1 MSQWSN
7 LTDEEVL
14 ERAETHAQRYTQ
26 NHIDAMAR
34 RAFIAEIKS
43 RGLDRQFDITRI
55 QISKNPEYQVVGD
68 HYTDR
73 PRIFFTED
81 PVTLPKMYH
90 SIGSFKKYPVLRA
103 FPEPTYERTMY
114 LHLYDP
120 DLYYV
125 PDGETPRELLLGQA
139 SAKMGYFYILR
150 NVLYERPKELHIDVS
165 VATFRADFAMDL
177 VNEVNQE
184 ITDKMGVDRVVIHGL
199 PRSLAT
205 ELITKHNAA
214 YGSYRWIACAAH
226 LENEL

>member
-14 ERAETHAQRYTQ
+14 ERAESLAQRYTQ
-26 NHIDAMAR
+26 NHIDYMYR
-34 RAFIAEIKS
+34 GAFIKEIVD
-43 RGLDRQFDITRI
+43 RGLNKQFDITRI
-55 QISKNPEYQVVGD
+55 QRSKNPEYQVVGD
-68 HYTDR
+68 YYTDR
-73 PRIFFTED
+73 PRIFFTEN
-81 PVTLPKMYH
+81 PASLPKMYH
-90 SIGSFKKYPVLRA
+90 SIGSFKMYPVLRA
-103 FPEPTYERTMY
+103 FPEPTYERIMY
-114 LHLYDP
+114 LYLYDP

-125 PDGETPRELLLGQA
+125 PDGETPRELLFSQA

-150 NVLYERPKELHIDVS
+150 NVLRERPKELHIDVS

-177 VNEVNQE
+177 VNAVNQE

-226 LENEL
+226 LDN

>member
-14 ERAETHAQRYTQ
+14 EHAERHAQRYTQ
-26 NHIDAMAR
+26 NYIDAMCR
-34 RAFIAEIKS
+34 GAFIKEIVD
-43 RGLDRQFDITRI
+43 RGLDREFDITRI
-55 QISKNPEYQVVGD
+55 QRSKNPEYQVAAD
-68 HYTDR
+68 HYADR
-73 PRIFFTED
+73 PRIFFTES
-81 PVTLPKMYH
+81 PVPLPKMYH
-90 SIGSFKKYPVLRA
+90 NIGSYKKYPVFRA

-114 LHLYDP
+114 LSLKDP
-120 DLYYV
+120 DLYVV
-125 PDGETPRELLLGQA
+125 PEGETERDQLFTQA

-150 NVLYERPKELHIDVS
+150 NVLYERPKVLHIDVS
-165 VATFRADFAMDL
+165 HGSFRPEFAMDL
-177 VNEVNQE
+177 VNAVNQE

-226 LENEL
+226 LEN

>member
-14 ERAETHAQRYTQ
+14 EYAERHAQRYTQ
-26 NHIDAMAR
+26 NYIDAMCR
-34 RAFIAEIKS
+34 GAFIKEIVD
-43 RGLDRQFDITRI
+43 RGLDREFDITRI
-55 QISKNPEYQVVGD
+55 QRSKNPEYQVVAD
-68 HYTDR
+68 HYADK
-73 PRIFFTED
+73 PRIFFTET
-81 PVTLPKMYH
+81 PVALPKMYH
-90 SIGSFKKYPVLRA
+90 SIGSYKKYPVLRA

-114 LHLYDP
+114 LSLKDP
-120 DLYYV
+120 DLYVV
-125 PDGETPRELLLGQA
+125 PEGETARDQLFTQA

-165 VATFRADFAMDL
+165 YGSFRPEFAMDL
-177 VNEVNQE
+177 VNAVNQE

-199 PRSLAT
+199 PRLLAT

-226 LENEL
+226 LEN